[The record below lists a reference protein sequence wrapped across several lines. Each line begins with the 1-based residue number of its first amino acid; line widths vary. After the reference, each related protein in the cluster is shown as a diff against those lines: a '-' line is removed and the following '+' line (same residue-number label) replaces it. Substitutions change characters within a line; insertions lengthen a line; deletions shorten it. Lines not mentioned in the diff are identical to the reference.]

1 MVNRVCQLKFS
12 TAFFVLNMLL
22 LPSISFTE
30 EVLPAVREYQVKAV
44 FLFNFSKFTE
54 WPSSVFPTPT
64 SPISVCIL
72 GDDPFL
78 GRLDIILKGNTSQ
91 GRSALIRYLQSVETA
106 KDCHVLFVGNSEQ
119 GNLTAIFSFIRAY
132 PVLTV
137 SEIRDFVRHGGM
149 IEFYNRE
156 SKVRF
161 FVDPRTVKE
170 SGLQISS
177 RLLQV
182 ADIVN

>member
-1 MVNRVCQLKFS
+1 MREVCRLKFS
-12 TAFFVLNMLL
+12 TAFFMFGTLFL
-22 LPSISFTE
+22 SSTGFAE
-30 EVLPAVREYQVKAV
+30 EVPPAVREYQVKAI

-54 WPSSVFPTPT
+54 WPSAVFPTPT
-64 SPISVCIL
+64 SPISICVL
-72 GDDPFL
+72 GEDPFL

-91 GRSALIRYLQSVETA
+91 GRSASIRYLQSVETA

-119 GNLTAIFSFIRAY
+119 GNLTTILSFIRAH

-137 SEIRDFVRHGGM
+137 SEIRDFVRSGGM
-149 IEFYNRE
+149 IEFYNRD
-156 SKVRF
+156 SKIRF

-170 SGLQISS
+170 AGLQMSS

-182 ADIVN
+182 ADIIK